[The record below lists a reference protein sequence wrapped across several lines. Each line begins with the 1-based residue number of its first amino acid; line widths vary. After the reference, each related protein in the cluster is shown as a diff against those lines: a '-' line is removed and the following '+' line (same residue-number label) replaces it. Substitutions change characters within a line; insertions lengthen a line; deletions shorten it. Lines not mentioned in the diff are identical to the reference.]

1 MTLIVLEG
9 IDGCGKSTQLERLV
23 ERLRAAGREPLLLRE
38 PGGTELGER
47 IREILLDPE
56 TEACPIAE
64 LLAYQVTRAQ
74 LVHQR
79 LKPALEAGQLVVLDR
94 FWYSTIAYQAHGLG
108 LDVHKVRAAI
118 DLAIDGLRADLALCL
133 RIDPTIAAARR
144 TAAGADRIEAR
155 GLEYLERVAGGY
167 EALIAAGD
175 LIPVEADRSEGQV
188 AEAIWAKVEP
198 LLANAKV

>member
-9 IDGCGKSTQLERLV
+9 IDGCGKSTQIELLV
-23 ERLRAAGREPLLLRE
+23 ERLRVAGHQPLLLRE
-38 PGGTELGER
+38 PGGTVLGER

-64 LLAYQVTRAQ
+64 LLAYQVARAQ
-74 LVHQR
+74 LVHQQ
-79 LKPALEAGQLVVLDR
+79 LKPALTAGRLVVLDR
-94 FWYSTIAYQAHGLG
+94 FWYSTMAYQAHGLG

-175 LIPVEADRSEGQV
+175 LVAVEADRSVDQV
-188 AEAIWAKVEP
+188 AAAIWQRVEAA
-198 LLANAKV
+198 LDAQTV